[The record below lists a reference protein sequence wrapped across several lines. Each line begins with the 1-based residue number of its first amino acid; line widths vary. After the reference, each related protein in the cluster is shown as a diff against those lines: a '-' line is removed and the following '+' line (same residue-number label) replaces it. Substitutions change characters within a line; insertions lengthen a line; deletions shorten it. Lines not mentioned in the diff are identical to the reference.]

1 MSLSMDQDGTVTP
14 MVAVRSTGL
23 AFDTV
28 VGYQNANEEIVSIV
42 SEAHLKLMVDVAH
55 ERFKVNSERIQ
66 RFRAALLSSYDST
79 KALDGRKPKAEWE
92 DKAARQA
99 RKREEGLMKQRVL
112 QQIKQSSESADP
124 ELMPLELP

>member
-1 MSLSMDQDGTVTP
+1 MSLSANQDGSITP

-28 VGYQNANEEIVSIV
+28 IGYQTDTEEIVSIV
-42 SEAHLKLMVDVAH
+42 TEAHLKLMVAIAN

-66 RFRAALLSSYDST
+66 RFRTALLSSHKST
-79 KALDGRKPKAEWE
+79 KTGNGHKSNAEWE

-99 RKREEGLMKQRVL
+99 RKREEGLMKQRIL
-112 QQIKQSSESADP
+112 QQAKNESELADSD
-124 ELMPLELP
+124 LIPLELP